1 MRSRRASTLKDASSK
16 AQITAK
22 SESVARQPLSQ
33 AASLVLQEK
42 VLGPENH
49 PATQVNPVRG
59 YNASLLVK
67 RQRSKLKGRTLT
79 GSYTTVIYREQLG
92 HLAISSPAASSS
104 CEKHNLGDDSKRRIN
119 QTLSS
124 T

>member
-1 MRSRRASTLKDASSK
+1 MGVNIGRCYK
-16 AQITAK
+16 AHITAK

-33 AASLVLQEK
+33 AASPVLQEK
-42 VLGPENH
+42 VLGPESH

-59 YNASLLVK
+59 CNASLLVK
-67 RQRSKLKGRTLT
+67 RQRSNMKGRTLT

-104 CEKHNLGDDSKRRIN
+104 
-119 QTLSS
+119 
-124 T
+124 